1 MKIRNVSHTVTGA
14 DPAGF
19 ALALEVAYELHA
31 PAPRAP
37 EVARRRRSARRPPG
51 CRRPH
56 RAVPYEADPAGPTG
70 PAA

>member
-1 MKIRNVSHTVTGA
+1 MIQQVSHTVAGT

-37 EVARRRRSARRPPG
+37 EVASGSVARRGMTPGTRTRRRSAARG
-51 CRRPH
+51 
-56 RAVPYEADPAGPTG
+56 
-70 PAA
+70 